1 MKIGLGGSH
10 RALQDVFDN
19 SMQLNLDEK
28 VAESLMKPREQ
39 LRATLNIESLNATA
53 VLQDLEANCFTN
65 LKVQNGSKKT
75 TTKKE

>member
-28 VAESLMKPREQ
+28 VAESLMKPGEQ
-39 LRATLNIESLNATA
+39 LRATLNISLNATA
-53 VLQDLEANCFTN
+53 VLQELEANCFTN